1 MRQKAVGGVFRAR
14 VRWWG
19 RVRQAPSAREFLS
32 DPTGRYWSGRRWCVF
47 AHSETLLGFACW
59 GRPDVDE
66 VRELLGVCEVGL
78 RPGMAPYRW
87 LVDLRGLEL
96 IEPSTFAL
104 FLAYTRDHADV
115 LGRNI
120 ARQAQLRPDGFVG
133 AIISGFGQ
141 IARLPYPDRVF
152 GDAGAALAWL
162 EVEPPAG
169 VDLLDELATLRGE
182 TLASHAV
189 VSRLR
194 RVIDEAGVPLDAG
207 AAARRLGLSTRSLQR
222 ALREAGTTYRM
233 ELKSFRVRRAQE
245 LLRGERNLAWI
256 AAELGFSSAQHFAT
270 AYRHAVGETPSA
282 WRARHVSTAPPEVGS
297 PR

>member
-1 MRQKAVGGVFRAR
+1 MRRAPNA
-14 VRWWG
+14 G
-19 RVRQAPSAREFLS
+19 EFLS
-32 DPTGRYWSGRRWCVF
+32 DPMGRYWSGHRSCVF

-59 GRPDVDE
+59 GRPEVDE
-66 VRELLGVCEVGL
+66 VRELLSVCEVGL
-78 RPGMAPYRW
+78 RPGMTPYRW

-104 FLAYTRDHADV
+104 FLAYTRDNGDA

-133 AIISGFGQ
+133 AIVSGFAQ
-141 IARLPYPDRVF
+141 VARLPYPDRVF
-152 GDAGAALAWL
+152 GDAEAALGWL
-162 EVEPPAG
+162 EIEPPTG
-169 VDLLDELATLRGE
+169 VDLLGELAALRSG
-182 TLASHAV
+182 TLASHSV

-194 RVIDEAGVPLDAG
+194 RVIDDAGVSLDG
-207 AAARRLGLSTRSLQR
+207 GTAARRLGLSTRSLQR

-233 ELKSFRVRRAQE
+233 ELKSFRIRRAQE
-245 LLRGERNLAWI
+245 LLRGDRNLAWI

-282 WRARHVSTAPPEVGS
+282 WRARHGAA
-297 PR
+297 